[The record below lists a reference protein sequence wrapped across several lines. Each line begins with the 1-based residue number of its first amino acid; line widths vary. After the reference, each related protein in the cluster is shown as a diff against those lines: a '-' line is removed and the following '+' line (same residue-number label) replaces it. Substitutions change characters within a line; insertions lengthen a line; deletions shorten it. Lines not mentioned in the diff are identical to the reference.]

1 MINTNIKNSHQ
12 RIENL
17 FKSIFADV
25 PNTSISLN
33 DESVIIEHKDKS
45 NPDAASIEI
54 IKIEEIYKVSYWDG
68 YSLAEDESEKNL
80 NKALKIFKRFSKKMA
95 KNLIRFS
102 KLLDY
107 LFGSVPIC
115 LAIMPSMISSAP
127 PPIEVSLPSRNALDI
142 GVSHI

>member
-25 PNTSISLN
+25 PNTLISLN
-33 DESVIIEHKDKS
+33 DESVIIEHKDQS

-54 IKIEEIYKVSYWDG
+54 IKIDEIYKVSYWDG
-68 YSLAEDESEKNL
+68 YSLAEDKSEKDL

-102 KLLDY
+102 K
-107 LFGSVPIC
+107 
-115 LAIMPSMISSAP
+115 
-127 PPIEVSLPSRNALDI
+127 
-142 GVSHI
+142 

>member
-1 MINTNIKNSHQ
+1 MLKAGTIPMINTNIKNSHQ

-17 FKSIFADV
+17 FRSIFADV

-33 DESVIIEHKDKS
+33 DESVIIEHKDQS

-68 YSLAEDESEKNL
+68 YSLAEDESEKDL

-102 KLLDY
+102 K
-107 LFGSVPIC
+107 
-115 LAIMPSMISSAP
+115 
-127 PPIEVSLPSRNALDI
+127 
-142 GVSHI
+142 

>member
-1 MINTNIKNSHQ
+1 MINNNIKNSHQ

-17 FKSIFADV
+17 FRSILTDV

-33 DESVIIEHKDKS
+33 DESVIIEHKVQS

-68 YSLAEDESEKNL
+68 YSLAEDESEKDL

-102 KLLDY
+102 K
-107 LFGSVPIC
+107 
-115 LAIMPSMISSAP
+115 
-127 PPIEVSLPSRNALDI
+127 
-142 GVSHI
+142 

>member
-1 MINTNIKNSHQ
+1 MKAGTIPMINTNIKNSHQ

-25 PNTSISLN
+25 PNTLISLN
-33 DESVIIEHKDKS
+33 DESVIVEHKDQS

-68 YSLAEDESEKNL
+68 YSLAEDKSEKDL

-102 KLLDY
+102 K
-107 LFGSVPIC
+107 
-115 LAIMPSMISSAP
+115 
-127 PPIEVSLPSRNALDI
+127 
-142 GVSHI
+142 

>member
-17 FKSIFADV
+17 FRSIFADV

-33 DESVIIEHKDKS
+33 DQSVIIEHKDQT

-68 YSLAEDESEKNL
+68 YSLAEDESEKDL

-102 KLLDY
+102 K
-107 LFGSVPIC
+107 
-115 LAIMPSMISSAP
+115 
-127 PPIEVSLPSRNALDI
+127 
-142 GVSHI
+142 

>member
-17 FKSIFADV
+17 FRSIFADV

-33 DESVIIEHKDKS
+33 DESVIIEHKDQS

-54 IKIEEIYKVSYWDG
+54 IKIEDIYKVSYWDG
-68 YSLAEDESEKNL
+68 YSLAEDESEKDL
-80 NKALKIFKRFSKKMA
+80 NKALKTFKRFSKKMA

-102 KLLDY
+102 K
-107 LFGSVPIC
+107 
-115 LAIMPSMISSAP
+115 
-127 PPIEVSLPSRNALDI
+127 
-142 GVSHI
+142 

>member
-1 MINTNIKNSHQ
+1 MKAGTIPMINTNIKNSHQ

-25 PNTSISLN
+25 PNTLISLN
-33 DESVIIEHKDKS
+33 DESVIIEHKDQS

-68 YSLAEDESEKNL
+68 YSLAEDESEKDL
-80 NKALKIFKRFSKKMA
+80 NKALKTFKRFSKKMA

-102 KLLDY
+102 K
-107 LFGSVPIC
+107 
-115 LAIMPSMISSAP
+115 
-127 PPIEVSLPSRNALDI
+127 
-142 GVSHI
+142 

>member
-17 FKSIFADV
+17 FRSIFADV

-33 DESVIIEHKDKS
+33 DQSVIIEHKDQS

-68 YSLAEDESEKNL
+68 YSLAEDESEKDL

-95 KNLIRFS
+95 KNLTRFS
-102 KLLDY
+102 K
-107 LFGSVPIC
+107 
-115 LAIMPSMISSAP
+115 
-127 PPIEVSLPSRNALDI
+127 
-142 GVSHI
+142 

>member
-1 MINTNIKNSHQ
+1 MIPIIKKNIKNSHQ

-25 PNTSISLN
+25 PNTLISLN
-33 DESVIIEHKDKS
+33 DESVIIEHKDQS

-68 YSLAEDESEKNL
+68 YSLAEDESEKDL

-102 KLLDY
+102 K
-107 LFGSVPIC
+107 
-115 LAIMPSMISSAP
+115 
-127 PPIEVSLPSRNALDI
+127 
-142 GVSHI
+142 

>member
-17 FKSIFADV
+17 FRSIFADV

-33 DESVIIEHKDKS
+33 DESVIIEHKDQS

-54 IKIEEIYKVSYWDG
+54 IRIKEIYKVSYWDG
-68 YSLAEDESEKNL
+68 YSLAEDESEKDL

-102 KLLDY
+102 K
-107 LFGSVPIC
+107 
-115 LAIMPSMISSAP
+115 
-127 PPIEVSLPSRNALDI
+127 
-142 GVSHI
+142 

>member
-17 FKSIFADV
+17 FRSIFADV

-33 DESVIIEHKDKS
+33 DQSVIIEHKDQS

-68 YSLAEDESEKNL
+68 YSLAEDESEKDL
-80 NKALKIFKRFSKKMA
+80 SKALKIFKRFSKKMA

-102 KLLDY
+102 K
-107 LFGSVPIC
+107 
-115 LAIMPSMISSAP
+115 
-127 PPIEVSLPSRNALDI
+127 
-142 GVSHI
+142 

>member
-17 FKSIFADV
+17 FKSIFVDV

-33 DESVIIEHKDKS
+33 DESVIIEHKDQS

-68 YSLAEDESEKNL
+68 YSLAEDEFEKDL

-102 KLLDY
+102 K
-107 LFGSVPIC
+107 
-115 LAIMPSMISSAP
+115 
-127 PPIEVSLPSRNALDI
+127 
-142 GVSHI
+142 

>member
-1 MINTNIKNSHQ
+1 MKAGTIPMINTNIKNSHQ

-25 PNTSISLN
+25 PNTLISLN
-33 DESVIIEHKDKS
+33 DESVIIEHKDQS

-68 YSLAEDESEKNL
+68 YSLAEDESEKDL
-80 NKALKIFKRFSKKMA
+80 NKALKVFKRFSKKMA

-102 KLLDY
+102 K
-107 LFGSVPIC
+107 
-115 LAIMPSMISSAP
+115 
-127 PPIEVSLPSRNALDI
+127 
-142 GVSHI
+142 

>member
-1 MINTNIKNSHQ
+1 MKVGTIPMINTNIKNSHL

-17 FKSIFADV
+17 FKSIFTEV

-33 DESVIIEHKDKS
+33 DESVIIEHNDQS

-54 IKIEEIYKVSYWDG
+54 IKIEEVYKISYWDG
-68 YSLAEDESEKNL
+68 YSLAEDETEKDL

-102 KLLDY
+102 
-107 LFGSVPIC
+107 
-115 LAIMPSMISSAP
+115 
-127 PPIEVSLPSRNALDI
+127 N
-142 GVSHI
+142 

>member
-1 MINTNIKNSHQ
+1 MKAGTIPMINTNIKNSHQ

-17 FKSIFADV
+17 FRSIFADV

-33 DESVIIEHKDKS
+33 DESVIIEHKDQS

-68 YSLAEDESEKNL
+68 YSLAEDESEKDL

-102 KLLDY
+102 K
-107 LFGSVPIC
+107 
-115 LAIMPSMISSAP
+115 
-127 PPIEVSLPSRNALDI
+127 
-142 GVSHI
+142 

>member
-1 MINTNIKNSHQ
+1 MKAGTIPMINTNIKNSHQ

-33 DESVIIEHKDKS
+33 DESVIIEHKDQS

-68 YSLAEDESEKNL
+68 YSLAEDESEKDL
-80 NKALKIFKRFSKKMA
+80 NKALKVFKRFSKKMA

-102 KLLDY
+102 K
-107 LFGSVPIC
+107 
-115 LAIMPSMISSAP
+115 
-127 PPIEVSLPSRNALDI
+127 
-142 GVSHI
+142 

>member
-1 MINTNIKNSHQ
+1 MKAGTIPMINTNIKNSHQ

-25 PNTSISLN
+25 PNTLISLN
-33 DESVIIEHKDKS
+33 DESVIIEHKDQS

-54 IKIEEIYKVSYWDG
+54 IRIEEIYKVSYWDG
-68 YSLAEDESEKNL
+68 YSLAEDESEKDL

-102 KLLDY
+102 K
-107 LFGSVPIC
+107 
-115 LAIMPSMISSAP
+115 
-127 PPIEVSLPSRNALDI
+127 
-142 GVSHI
+142 

>member
-1 MINTNIKNSHQ
+1 MKAGTIPMINTNIKNSHQ

-25 PNTSISLN
+25 PNTLISLN
-33 DESVIIEHKDKS
+33 DESVIIEHKDQS

-68 YSLAEDESEKNL
+68 YSLAEDESEKDL

-102 KLLDY
+102 K
-107 LFGSVPIC
+107 
-115 LAIMPSMISSAP
+115 
-127 PPIEVSLPSRNALDI
+127 
-142 GVSHI
+142 

>member
-33 DESVIIEHKDKS
+33 DESVIIEHKDQS

-54 IKIEEIYKVSYWDG
+54 IKIDEIYKVSYWDG
-68 YSLAEDESEKNL
+68 YSLAEDKSEKDL

-95 KNLIRFS
+95 KNLTRFS
-102 KLLDY
+102 K
-107 LFGSVPIC
+107 
-115 LAIMPSMISSAP
+115 
-127 PPIEVSLPSRNALDI
+127 
-142 GVSHI
+142 

>member
-17 FKSIFADV
+17 FRSIFADV
-25 PNTSISLN
+25 SNTSISLN
-33 DESVIIEHKDKS
+33 DESVIIEHKDQS

-102 KLLDY
+102 K
-107 LFGSVPIC
+107 
-115 LAIMPSMISSAP
+115 
-127 PPIEVSLPSRNALDI
+127 
-142 GVSHI
+142 

>member
-1 MINTNIKNSHQ
+1 MKAGTIPMINTNIKNSHQ

-33 DESVIIEHKDKS
+33 DESVIIEHKDQS

-54 IKIEEIYKVSYWDG
+54 IKIDEIYKVSYWDG
-68 YSLAEDESEKNL
+68 YSLAEDESEKDL

-102 KLLDY
+102 K
-107 LFGSVPIC
+107 
-115 LAIMPSMISSAP
+115 
-127 PPIEVSLPSRNALDI
+127 
-142 GVSHI
+142 

>member
-17 FKSIFADV
+17 FRSIFADV

-33 DESVIIEHKDKS
+33 DQSVIIEHKDQS

-68 YSLAEDESEKNL
+68 YSLAENESEKDL
-80 NKALKIFKRFSKKMA
+80 NKAVKIFNRFSKKMA

-102 KLLDY
+102 K
-107 LFGSVPIC
+107 
-115 LAIMPSMISSAP
+115 
-127 PPIEVSLPSRNALDI
+127 
-142 GVSHI
+142 

>member
-1 MINTNIKNSHQ
+1 MISTNIKNSHQ

-33 DESVIIEHKDKS
+33 DESVIIEHKDQS

-68 YSLAEDESEKNL
+68 YSLAEDKSEKDL

-95 KNLIRFS
+95 KNLTRFS
-102 KLLDY
+102 K
-107 LFGSVPIC
+107 
-115 LAIMPSMISSAP
+115 
-127 PPIEVSLPSRNALDI
+127 
-142 GVSHI
+142 

>member
-1 MINTNIKNSHQ
+1 MKAGTIPMINTNIKNSHQ

-33 DESVIIEHKDKS
+33 DESVIIEHKDQS

-54 IKIEEIYKVSYWDG
+54 IKIDEIYKVSYWDG
-68 YSLAEDESEKNL
+68 YSLAEDKSEKDL

-102 KLLDY
+102 K
-107 LFGSVPIC
+107 
-115 LAIMPSMISSAP
+115 
-127 PPIEVSLPSRNALDI
+127 
-142 GVSHI
+142 

>member
-1 MINTNIKNSHQ
+1 MLKADTIPMINTNIKNSHQ

-25 PNTSISLN
+25 PNTLISLN
-33 DESVIIEHKDKS
+33 DESVIIEHKDQS

-68 YSLAEDESEKNL
+68 YSLAEDESEKDL
-80 NKALKIFKRFSKKMA
+80 NKALKVFKRFSKKMA

-102 KLLDY
+102 K
-107 LFGSVPIC
+107 
-115 LAIMPSMISSAP
+115 
-127 PPIEVSLPSRNALDI
+127 
-142 GVSHI
+142 